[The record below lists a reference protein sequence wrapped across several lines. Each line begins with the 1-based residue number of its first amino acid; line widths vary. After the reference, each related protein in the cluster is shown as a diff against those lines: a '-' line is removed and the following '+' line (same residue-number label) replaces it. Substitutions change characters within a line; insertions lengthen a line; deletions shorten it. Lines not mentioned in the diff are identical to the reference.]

1 MNLNKL
7 ELALPNFS
15 KDAICLIYHLEIPL
29 LEVVTGPRCTKI
41 SPKRTWRRD
50 SPAGLP
56 RSLDAS
62 GEIQPVAVLLR
73 VAG

>member
-1 MNLNKL
+1 MDLNKL

-41 SPKRTWRRD
+41 SPKRT
-50 SPAGLP
+50 
-56 RSLDAS
+56 
-62 GEIQPVAVLLR
+62 
-73 VAG
+73 